1 MRLRESL
8 RGLVGGS
15 ALLLVIANVAN
26 AGHFAFHVL
35 MARMLGPAGY
45 GALAAMLALLYVAYV
60 LTEAAQTVM
69 ARYTAQAASL
79 GEVRTLV
86 TGALRHGG
94 RVALVLLGVY
104 LLLSIGLAPILG
116 LPYAFMALFGLS
128 IATLPLIPIT
138 RGALLG
144 LHRFGAFGATLIVEV
159 VLKLAL
165 AAGAVA
171 IGWNEWGAAGAV
183 GVSLVAAF
191 ASGFVPLRD
200 LSRVE
205 PLVASA
211 GGALAYGVPVLVVT
225 ATIMAFYSI
234 DLLLARALFAPAAAG
249 EYAMASLLGRGILLG
264 ALPIARVMF
273 PVASARRRPEERGRV
288 LAATLALLAACVTPV
303 VVLVAIFP
311 REIVRLAGGSDYA
324 TAATIVLP
332 LAVAMA
338 IMALSN
344 TLLLFRLAQG
354 TPRGWQLLPMTLL
367 AEAALLVASRGSLD
381 GYARSMLLANAGFLA
396 VSSALC
402 LQPEARGMAA
412 ASPRDASPPHSPAP
426 GSPPPPRE

>member
-1 MRLRESL
+1 VSLRASL

-15 ALLLVIANVAN
+15 ALLLVIANVSN

-35 MARMLGPAGY
+35 MARLLGPAGY
-45 GALAAMLALLYVAYV
+45 GALAAMMALLYVAYV
-60 LTEAAQTVM
+60 LTEAAQMVM
-69 ARYTAQAASL
+69 ARYAAQATAL

-86 TGALRHGG
+86 AGALRHGA
-94 RVALVLLGVY
+94 RVALVLVGVY

-144 LHRFGAFGATLIVEV
+144 LHRFGAFGATLMVEV
-159 VLKLAL
+159 VLKLGL

-183 GVSLVAAF
+183 GISLVAAF
-191 ASGFVPLRD
+191 AGGFVPLRD
-200 LSRVE
+200 LARVE
-205 PLVASA
+205 PLAASA

-225 ATIMAFYSI
+225 ATVMAFYSI

-264 ALPIARVMF
+264 ALPITRVMF

-303 VVLVAIFP
+303 VALVAIFP
-311 REIVRLAGGSDYA
+311 RQIVRLAGGAGYTMA
-324 TAATIVLP
+324 PTIVVP
-332 LAVAMA
+332 LAAAMA
-338 IMALSN
+338 IMAFSN
-344 TLLLFRLAQG
+344 TLLLFRLVQG
-354 TPRGWQLLPMTLL
+354 TPRGWTLLPLSL
-367 AEAALLVASRGSLD
+367 IAEAALLVVSRGSLD
-381 GYARSMLLANAGFLA
+381 GYARAMLLANAGFLA
-396 VSSALC
+396 VTAALC
-402 LQPEARGMAA
+402 LQPEAKATAA
-412 ASPRDASPPHSPAP
+412 VPVHGVSPPRSPALE
-426 GSPPPPRE
+426 SPPPPRE